1 VSCDRF
7 VLALFGSLF
16 LLALLFVPCTVTSS
30 SDRSDPGSHIV
41 IRTTHPQSVH
51 IFLATY
57 LSMRTHPQQGRA
69 VRARSSQWVATMV
82 IVAVLG
88 VFDYVVFCRFLR
100 RKRRAEGGSG
110 PDSRGAG
117 YF

>member
-1 VSCDRF
+1 
-7 VLALFGSLF
+7 
-16 LLALLFVPCTVTSS
+16 
-30 SDRSDPGSHIV
+30 
-41 IRTTHPQSVH
+41 
-51 IFLATY
+51 
-57 LSMRTHPQQGRA
+57 
-69 VRARSSQWVATMV
+69 MV

-100 RKRRAEGGSG
+100 RKRRVEGGSG